1 MTRAFAFLPLFMLGG
16 CITLL
21 PDPPPAPRVFV
32 LEAADVAR
40 AEGQRLQAVIGV
52 ANPDGERAIMGSDL
66 IWRSGAEMA
75 FVSGTQ
81 WSGRADDLLQ
91 SMLVETMVRQ
101 GRFAGVSRSG
111 EARTNFD
118 VRWEVHDFE
127 VDSTTMQAR
136 FRADVRIMAS
146 PGRRL
151 IAQEI
156 ITAEAPVSGRSAS
169 VAAEALARAAREG
182 GARIGMFAADA
193 AATEL
198 ARSAVAE
205 ETD

>member
-1 MTRAFAFLPLFMLGG
+1 MIRAFLLLPLLTLGG

-21 PDPPPAPRVFV
+21 PDPPAAPRVFV
-32 LEAADVAR
+32 LEAGEVAR
-40 AEGQRLQAVIGV
+40 AEGARIDAVIGV
-52 ANPDGERAIMGSDL
+52 ANPDGERAILGTDL
-66 IWRSGAEMA
+66 IWRTGHEIA
-75 FVSGTQ
+75 FVGGTQ

-91 SMLVETMVRQ
+91 SVLVETLVRQ

-111 EARTNFD
+111 EARTRFD

-127 VDSTTMQAR
+127 IDAQSMQAR

-156 ITAEAPVSGRSAS
+156 ITAEAPVSDRSAS

-193 AATEL
+193 EL
-198 ARSAVAE
+198 ARPATAV
-205 ETD
+205 TD

>member
-1 MTRAFAFLPLFMLGG
+1 MTRAVAFLPLLLLGG

-21 PDPPPAPRVFV
+21 PDPPPPPRVFV

-40 AEGQRLQAVIGV
+40 VEGPRLETVIGV

-66 IWRSGAEMA
+66 VWRTGSEIA
-75 FVSGTQ
+75 FVSGTA

-91 SMLVETMVRQ
+91 SMLVETLVRQ

-118 VRWEVHDFE
+118 VRWEVQDFE
-127 VDSTTMQAR
+127 IDSTTMQAR

-156 ITAEAPVSGRSAS
+156 ITAEAPVSDRSAS

-193 AATEL
+193 AAAEL
-198 ARSAVAE
+198 ARPAATT
-205 ETD
+205 TD